1 MRCVKDLTA
10 WLESEYTVS
19 HLMVNHEFCPPE
31 IEGDITINCFRFA
44 KSLKRNPM
52 EVAARVTEFL
62 SSHGD
67 VRLATCTKAFVNV
80 TLETAALFGDTVA
93 DREALLDTVLLPEAE
108 RCRIL
113 IEYPAPN
120 SNKPLHLGHV
130 RNIALGSSI
139 VAILARV
146 GHESI
151 PVNLVNDRGIHIS
164 KSMIAYERWG
174 EGTDPQKSG
183 TKGDHLVGDFYVK
196 YNAALQDQLAALRKD
211 DPSLEA
217 ESDDALFERTE
228 IGAAAQEMLKKWE
241 AGDSAVRELWEKMN
255 RWALDGFDQTFAR
268 TGVAFEKIYL
278 ESETYKLGKKI
289 VDRGLEEGLFE
300 RRDDGAVVV
309 DLESVKLGTKV
320 LLRPDGTSVY
330 MTQDLGTTDLK
341 HKDFEPH
348 RQIWIVGDEQIHHFK
363 VLFAILGTLG
373 YGWADKLHH
382 MAYGMVDLPTGKM
395 KGREGTVVDAD
406 DLFDEME
413 ALARLACEAA
423 CTERGDA
430 LPEDIDHRA
439 RVIGQGALKFWLLK
453 FKPRS
458 RILFDPAQS
467 INLKGDTGPYVQY
480 ACARISSILAKE
492 EVSEGRDGPS
502 AQVDW
507 SVLDR
512 PEERNLALRCADYG
526 RTVRRAA
533 ADLDPSVLADYL
545 LSLAKEFSRFYR
557 ACPVLN
563 ADSPSLRTARLAL
576 CASVLELLRDGLSTL
591 TIDYLESM

>member
-1 MRCVKDLTA
+1 MRCVNDLTA
-10 WLESEYTVS
+10 WLEREYTTCN
-19 HLMVNHEFCPPE
+19 LEVNHEFCPPE

-44 KSLKRNPM
+44 KGLKRNPM

-62 SSHGD
+62 DAHGD
-67 VRLATCTKAFVNV
+67 VRSAVCTKAFVNV
-80 TLETAALFGDTVA
+80 TLETGSLFRDTVA
-93 DREALLDTVLLPEAE
+93 DRKALLDTVLLPEDE

-130 RNIALGSSI
+130 RNISLGSSI
-139 VAILARV
+139 VAILSRA
-146 GHESI
+146 GHSAI

-174 EGTDPQKSG
+174 EGTDPQKAG

-196 YNAALQDQLAALRKD
+196 YNAALQEQLAALRKS

-217 ESDDALFERTE
+217 ESDDVLFDRTE
-228 IGAAAQEMLKKWE
+228 IGAAAQEMLQKWE
-241 AGDSAVRELWEKMN
+241 AGDSAVRKLWKTMN
-255 RWALDGFDQTFAR
+255 TWALDGFDETFAR
-268 TGVAFEKIYL
+268 TGVSFEKIYL

-289 VDRGLEEGLFE
+289 VERGLEEGLFE
-300 RRDDGAVVV
+300 RRADGAVVV
-309 DLESVKLGTKV
+309 DLEKRKLGTKV

-330 MTQDLGTTDLK
+330 ITQDLGTTDLK
-341 HKDFEPH
+341 HEDFGPD

-363 VLFAILGTLG
+363 VLFAILDTLG
-373 YGWADKLHH
+373 YEWADKLHH

-413 ALARLACEAA
+413 ELARQACEAA

-430 LPEDIDHRA
+430 VPDDLEHRA

-467 INLKGDTGPYVQY
+467 INLKGDTGPYIQY

-492 EVSEGRDGPS
+492 EASREGAAASD
-502 AQVDW
+502 VDW
-507 SVLDR
+507 GALDS

-557 ACPVLN
+557 ACPVLR
-563 ADSPSLRTARLAL
+563 ADTESLRAARLEL
-576 CASVLELLRDGLSTL
+576 CARVGELLRDGLNTL
-591 TIDYLESM
+591 AIEHLESM